1 MTPKNATRIPDVIQ
15 MSAGV
20 GAVTPGSP
28 VQCSHAR
35 TPHDVYFQPSGT
47 IGEIDMALITKSCRP
62 WHCNWDSGSCM
73 KTGADEAAANVSI
86 ICTHVIR
93 LLTVDPRGTSF
104 GIEGMALLKRA
115 IRPSPSEN

>member
-1 MTPKNATRIPDVIQ
+1 MQMTPKNATRIPYVIQ

-47 IGEIDMALITKSCRP
+47 IGEIDMALITCHP
-62 WHCNWDSGSCM
+62 WHCNWDSGSRM

-115 IRPSPSEN
+115 MKQ